1 MSALIKSIGQ
11 NPCKFITGPGGGKF
25 LYPALLFLQT
35 WLVSNQAES
44 FCGIYN
50 RMTIYPSGLNFLLY
64 FDFIFLCFAILY
76 GTLLSQAHLIYTQRK
91 GDLKMAEAGNK
102 RPRRTPQERANELDE
117 KITKINQSINELE
130 EKKKAVM
137 EEYDAKITAAKERI
151 KSLEAK
157 KQEILAPKP
166 PRKTKKQ
173 KIQEIVKLAMKNGM
187 SVEEIAGQLHVEVEN

>member
-1 MSALIKSIGQ
+1 
-11 NPCKFITGPGGGKF
+11 
-25 LYPALLFLQT
+25 
-35 WLVSNQAES
+35 
-44 FCGIYN
+44 
-50 RMTIYPSGLNFLLY
+50 MTIYPSGLNFLLY

-91 GDLKMAEAGNK
+91 GDLKMAEAENK